1 MKKYLFLFLFL
12 LSFSGYA
19 QNTVNNYK
27 YVIVPERF
35 NFLKQNDQYKLNTLT
50 KNLLNG
56 KGFEAYFENSDLP
69 AEAASNKCSVLNLD
83 LLEKNSMFTT
93 NITILLKDCS
103 GNIIFKSKE
112 GKSREK
118 QYEISYNAALRDA
131 FESLNDYAY
140 TTPATN
146 TNEQQK
152 AIVVPVTATQPVT
165 AAQPVTAVQPAAK
178 VTAVAA
184 TQVAGTLYAQP
195 TANGYQL
202 IDTTPKKVLTLS
214 KTSVENYFIAE
225 NGSSNG
231 IVFKKGENWIFEYYK
246 NGTLTAE
253 KLLIKF

>member
-12 LSFSGYA
+12 IPFSGYA

-35 NFLKQNDQYKLNTLT
+35 NFLKENDQYKLNTLT

-56 KGFEAYFENSDLP
+56 KGFEAYFENSNLP
-69 AEAASNKCSVLNLD
+69 AEVSSDKCNVLNLD
-83 LLEKNSMFTT
+83 LLQKNSMFTT
-93 NITILLKDCS
+93 NITILLKDCK

-140 TTPATN
+140 TTPAAN
-146 TNEQQK
+146 TNEQQT
-152 AIVVPVTATQPVT
+152 AIGIPVVANKSIEATPT
-165 AAQPVTAVQPAAK
+165 AAK

>member
-12 LSFSGYA
+12 ISLSGYA

-27 YVIVPERF
+27 YVIVPEKF
-35 NFLKQNDQYKLNTLT
+35 NFLKQNNQYKLNTLT
-50 KNLLNG
+50 KNLLND
-56 KGFEAYFENSDLP
+56 KGFEAFFENSELP
-69 AEAASNKCSVLNLD
+69 AEVSGNKCNVLNVD

-93 NITILLKDCS
+93 NITILLKDCK

-118 QYEISYNAALRDA
+118 QYEISYNTALRDA

-140 TTPATN
+140 TPAAN
-146 TNEQQK
+146 TNEQQP
-152 AIVVPVTATQPVT
+152 ASVVTVAANQPVAIAT
-165 AAQPVTAVQPAAK
+165 HTAAK
-178 VTAVAA
+178 VTTIEA
-184 TQVAGTLYAQP
+184 TQVTGTLYAQP

-225 NGSSNG
+225 NGLSNG